1 MGTSRTLSKWHF
13 LLPEICSGY
22 GGNGIYQY
30 QEAKEVEMKKIERV
44 MICVDFSDYS
54 QETIE
59 YTLALTRGMKTEI
72 LLLNVINR
80 RDIDMIQA
88 VIPYFPPPFSMES
101 HKERLLTE
109 RHERFRTLIGD
120 LASTERL
127 RIKTQVTIGI
137 PFEAIEQAIASE
149 NVDLVV
155 TGNKGRSNIAGTLFG
170 SNAEKVFRHSPVP
183 VLSVRNRQRFGRKS
197 ISPVEFDSAKPLAE
211 IKKIL
216 VAVDFSIYSQDVLK
230 YATELATST
239 AAELVAVN
247 VINKRLIES
256 MERAFNNENPD
267 TFSRDKFL
275 HDETSKRT
283 LNLSDL
289 MNKTVVGEIAT
300 RTVIAD
306 GVPFEEIMKV
316 VDEEQADL
324 LVINSKGRTNLAE
337 YLFGTTA
344 EKVFRHSSASVL
356 SLNLKRQQ

>member
-1 MGTSRTLSKWHF
+1 
-13 LLPEICSGY
+13 
-22 GGNGIYQY
+22 
-30 QEAKEVEMKKIERV
+30 MKKIERV
-44 MICVDFSDYS
+44 MICVDFSDYT

-80 RDIDMIQA
+80 RDIDVIQT

-109 RHERFRTLIGD
+109 RHKRFRTLVDD
-120 LASTERL
+120 LASSERL

-183 VLSVRNRQRFGRKS
+183 VLSIRNRERFGRKPTPPLGS
-197 ISPVEFDSAKPLAE
+197 EAAKPLAE
-211 IKKIL
+211 IRKIL
-216 VAVDFSIYSQDVLK
+216 VAVDFSVYSEDVLR
-230 YATELATST
+230 YASELAKST

-256 MERAFNNENPD
+256 MERAFNEENPD
-267 TFSRDKFL
+267 SFSRDKFL

-283 LNLSDL
+283 LNLADL
-289 MNKTVVGEIAT
+289 MNKTVLGEVAT
-300 RTVIAD
+300 RTVIGH
-306 GVPFEEIMKV
+306 GVPFEEILKV

-324 LVINSKGRTNLAE
+324 LVINSKGRTNLTE

-344 EKVFRHSSASVL
+344 EKVFRHSSAPVL